1 VEAVSLTVNGR
12 TRQLFVPPHQTLLET
27 LREELGFTGTKHGC
41 ELGECSACTV
51 LVNGTPILSCLTLTV
66 DVVGDEIVTIEGIGS
81 PAQPHPLQLAFGEY
95 GAAQCGYCTPA
106 MILTAKALLDRDP
119 HPSQEAIAEAIAGTM
134 CRCTG
139 YLSILRAIGAVAAE
153 EDG

>member
-1 VEAVSLTVNGR
+1 MEAVSLTVNGR
-12 TRQLFVPPHQTLLET
+12 IRQLFVAAHQTLLET
-27 LREELGFTGTKHGC
+27 LREELGLTGTKHGC

-51 LVNGTPILSCLTLTV
+51 LVNGAPILSCLTLTV

-81 PAQPHPLQLAFGEY
+81 PAEPHPLQLAFGEY

-119 HPSQEAIAEAIAGTM
+119 HPSQETIAEAIAGTM

-139 YLSILRAIGAVAAE
+139 YLPILRAIGAAAQ
-153 EDG
+153 GNR